1 MSWEDFLSARRKRLE
16 LQRLHESCVRQS
28 QEGPSETDKKQQAV
42 FTSRFRSIIDNVI
55 TPSFG
60 KCVQSLTQYGIRA
73 QQVDHMNRV
82 HPNVSL
88 DIVFNRQNSCKVM
101 LSPMETEGKVG
112 MRVLICKHNEW
123 NYEDATRVEVE
134 QVTESLIREKVQE
147 AIDALD
153 DE

>member
-1 MSWEDFLSARRKRLE
+1 MSWEDFLSARRNRLE
-16 LQRLHESCVRQS
+16 LQRLRDSAMCPAQ
-28 QEGPSETDKKQQAV
+28 QGQSETEKKQQAV
-42 FTSRFRSIIDNVI
+42 FFKQFRNIIDNII

>member
-1 MSWEDFLSARRKRLE
+1 MSWEDFLSARRNRLD
-16 LQRLHESCVRQS
+16 LQRRQEAYVRQA
-28 QEGPSETDKKQQAV
+28 QQAPSETDKKQQAI
-42 FTSRFRSIIDNVI
+42 FFKRFRYVIDHII

-73 QQVDHMNRV
+73 EQVDHMNRV

-123 NYEDATRVEVE
+123 NYEDATRVDVE